1 MFLATCYSFSFY
13 CFNMSS
19 LEHVTI
25 GGCWCQLYTWLKLGR
40 NGVWPFIFTAFCYDW
55 NRGLAPDQT
64 KGELKT
70 ILRAGF

>member
-19 LEHVTI
+19 LERVPV
-25 GGCWCQLYTWLKLGR
+25 GGGCQLYTWLRRGR
-40 NGVWPFIFTAFCYDW
+40 NRGWPFIFSVCCYDW
-55 NRGLAPDQT
+55 NQGLAPDQT

-70 ILRAGF
+70 ILGAGF